1 MKTFNDVEFLQNPY
15 KNGWYGVL
23 KLGDYTLSVVAA
35 KYAYSQPR
43 ETLQN
48 VEDYSK
54 FEVAV
59 IKKGGFATRDIF
71 PNELDDALAY
81 QSREEIND
89 IIKQVSEHAQKK
101 SN

>member
-1 MKTFNDVEFLQNPY
+1 MKTFDDIEFSQNPY

-23 KLGDYTLSVVAA
+23 NIKDYTVSVVGA
-35 KYAYSQPR
+35 KYAYSEPR
-43 ETLQN
+43 ETLQD

-71 PNELDDALAY
+71 PNELDDVLAY

-89 IIKQVSEHAQKK
+89 IIKTVTEYEKEK